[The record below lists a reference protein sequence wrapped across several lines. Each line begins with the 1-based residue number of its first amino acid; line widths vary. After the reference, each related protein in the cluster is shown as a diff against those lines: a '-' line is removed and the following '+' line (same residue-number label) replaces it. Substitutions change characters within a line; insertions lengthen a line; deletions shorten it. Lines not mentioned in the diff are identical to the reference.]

1 MKITITGSLGHI
13 GKPLTKKLIDQ
24 GHEVTVVSSNP
35 SRGASIQKMGAVPSI
50 GNLEDSSFLTDSF
63 MGADAIF
70 TMVPPNNY
78 FDQGLDLIAYYAG
91 LGKNY
96 AIAISKAN
104 IKRVVNLSTIGGHLE
119 KGNGILKGA
128 YYVEQTLNTLP
139 TEVAIT
145 HIRPTS
151 FYYNL
156 FGYMETI
163 KSEGKIFA
171 NHGSKPI
178 PWVSPLDIAQSVA
191 EELTH
196 INADTRVR
204 YVVSEELTGA
214 ETAQILG
221 QALGIPDLSWQIVSD
236 DMVSDHLKS
245 IGMNPN
251 IAEGLTEMYAALQT
265 GLLTEHYQKNKPE
278 PGKVKLTDFAQE
290 FVQVYRNNH

>member
-50 GNLEDSSFLTDSF
+50 GNLEDAGFLTDSF
-63 MGADAIF
+63 LGADAVF

-78 FDQGLDLIAYYAG
+78 FDQGLDLMAYYAG

-96 AIAISKAN
+96 ASAISKTN
-104 IKRVVNLSTIGGHLE
+104 IKRVINLSTIGGHLE
-119 KGNGILKGA
+119 QGNGILKGA
-128 YYVEQTLNTLP
+128 YYVEQTLNRLSR
-139 TEVAIT
+139 EVGIT

-178 PWVSPLDIAQSVA
+178 PWVSPLDIAQSVS
-191 EELTH
+191 EEFTQVH
-196 INADTRVR
+196 AGTRVR

-214 ETAQILG
+214 ETAHILG
-221 QALGIPDLSWQIVSD
+221 QALGIPHLSWQIVSD

-245 IGMNPN
+245 IGMNPT

-265 GLLTEHYQKNKPE
+265 GLLTEHYQKNKPK
-278 PGKVKLTDFAQE
+278 PGEVKLSDFAQE
-290 FVQVYRNNH
+290 FAAVYQNNH